1 MLAYLFWHTPKPT
14 VARSDYERDLLAFSR
29 ALADLHCPGVRGITS
44 FRTSTVPWL
53 DDPSGYEDWAT
64 IDGSCALETL
74 NEQAVSGSMVELHGT
89 VAQQMGVGYGGVYY
103 HLWATWT
110 RMSPSARN
118 GCLDLAASSFARFW
132 NAYHRPRQPPLV
144 SGVVSWCWAP
154 AWSSSFWEM
163 RRSNFEFRMDGQ
175 LTGLRGPC

>member
-1 MLAYLFWHTPKPT
+1 MLAYLFWHTPRPT

-29 ALADLHCPGVRGITS
+29 ALADLHCPGVRRITS

-53 DDPSGYEDWAT
+53 DEPLGYEDWAT

-74 NEQAVSGSMVELHGT
+74 NEQAVSGTWWPCTARWRNKWVWDT
-89 VAQQMGVGYGGVYY
+89 AGYTTISG
-103 HLWATWT
+103 ATWT

-118 GCLDLAASSFARFW
+118 GCLDLGASSFARFW
-132 NAYHRPRQPPLV
+132 KAYHGPRQRPLV
-144 SGVVSWCWAP
+144 FGVVSWCWAP

-163 RRSNFEFRMDGQ
+163 RRSSFEFRMDGQ
-175 LTGLRGPC
+175 LTELRGPC